1 MRKYLYLL
9 CLLCLFSASGCGA
22 DQKDTSDLI
31 PNVLAMDDLSDAQ
44 ASALLLGYSMGE
56 GAAHTEMQ
64 TSPAWQGTYDE
75 ERTLVLDGEQ
85 GQNSITLSVQAPTS
99 AIYRIYLPEGTVF
112 DDGTRQPHDSQ
123 SSRLYWTE
131 EGAGLGL
138 RAPAEPGEYFYEI
151 ELQWEDP
158 KITATYGLKLVMTG
172 ERSAY
177 DEALDATWDHF
188 PEADALSFL
197 GMQTVEGEAC
207 YRFEVSLS
215 EGSKQVAVSKTNG
228 TLFELPAA

>member
-56 GAAHTEMQ
+56 GEAHTEMQ

-138 RAPAEPGEYFYEI
+138 RA
-151 ELQWEDP
+151 
-158 KITATYGLKLVMTG
+158 
-172 ERSAY
+172 R
-177 DEALDATWDHF
+177 
-188 PEADALSFL
+188 
-197 GMQTVEGEAC
+197 
-207 YRFEVSLS
+207 
-215 EGSKQVAVSKTNG
+215 
-228 TLFELPAA
+228 

>member
-1 MRKYLYLL
+1 MMRSVPWYRTENRGKT
-9 CLLCLFSASGCGA
+9 ASR
-22 DQKDTSDLI
+22 S
-31 PNVLAMDDLSDAQ
+31 LSKH
-44 ASALLLGYSMGE
+44 LPL
-56 GAAHTEMQ
+56 
-64 TSPAWQGTYDE
+64 P
-75 ERTLVLDGEQ
+75 
-85 GQNSITLSVQAPTS
+85 SI
-99 AIYRIYLPEGTVF
+99 
-112 DDGTRQPHDSQ
+112 DSQ

-131 EGAGLGL
+131 DGAGLGL

-177 DEALDATWDHF
+177 DEALDAAWDHF

-197 GMQTVEGEAC
+197 GTQTVEGEAC

-215 EGSKQVAVSKTNG
+215 EGSKQVAVSKTDG